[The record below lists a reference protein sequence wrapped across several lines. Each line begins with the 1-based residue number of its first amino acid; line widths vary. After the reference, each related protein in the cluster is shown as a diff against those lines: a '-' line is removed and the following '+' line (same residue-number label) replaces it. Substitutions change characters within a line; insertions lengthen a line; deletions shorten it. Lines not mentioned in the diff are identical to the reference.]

1 MRGGGRG
8 ETPGRG
14 DDARSWG
21 QGMDG
26 RAGRHGV
33 GEVGSLGG
41 VSHSSFR
48 LLTLTRFL
56 LAPANAHTPE
66 HTHHRQRQTR
76 SPSLAA

>member
-41 VSHSSFR
+41 CLPFVIQ
-48 LLTLTRFL
+48 
-56 LAPANAHTPE
+56 APH
-66 HTHHRQRQTR
+66 
-76 SPSLAA
+76 LD